1 MPDTWPVGLPQC
13 FTFDSLATGFADNRL
28 RSQTDTGPAKVRPR
42 STAGPRPLSGQMV
55 MTLAQIATLETFVET
70 TLLGGSLPF
79 TFPSQ
84 IGGAA
89 ILVRFAGELP
99 AWSRHGMG
107 RMMVSMSL
115 EILP

>member
-1 MPDTWPVGLPQC
+1 MPETWPVGLPQC
-13 FTFDSLATGFADNRL
+13 FTFDSLATGLADNRL

-42 STAGPRPLSGQMV
+42 SSAGPRPLSGQMV
-55 MTLAQIATLETFVET
+55 MTHAQIATLETFVET

-84 IGGAA
+84 IGGSSH
-89 ILVRFAGELP
+89 LVRFANELP
-99 AWSRHGMG
+99 GWSRHGKGHMV
-107 RMMVSMSL
+107 VSMNL